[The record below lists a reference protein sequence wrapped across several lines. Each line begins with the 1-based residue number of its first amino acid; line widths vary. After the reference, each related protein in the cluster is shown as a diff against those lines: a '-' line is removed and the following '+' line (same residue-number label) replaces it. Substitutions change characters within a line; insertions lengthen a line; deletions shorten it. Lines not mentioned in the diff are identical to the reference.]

1 MTRPA
6 GTVHIAAAQY
16 PLDRFA
22 RLSDYVDKQARWI
35 GEAASNGARL
45 LVFPE
50 YGAMEYAAP
59 DAAASADLQAS
70 LRAVSDAFS
79 VIDAAHADLASKHG
93 VHILS
98 ASGPTDDGDGG
109 FVNRARLFAPSG
121 RVSHQDKMI
130 MTPFEV
136 TWGIRPGRTNRVFET
151 SLGRL
156 SIAICYDSE
165 FPLLV
170 RAQAEAG
177 ADIVLIPSCTEFP
190 SGFQRVRTAAMA
202 RALENGCA
210 SVQSPTV
217 GDAPWSPAVDRNSG
231 AAGIFVPSEHG
242 LSDTGI
248 VADGDR
254 DRPGWVYGTVDLD
267 HLRRIRSTGEM
278 RNALDWERQV
288 GAAPLAAHVEI
299 VDLR

>member
-1 MTRPA
+1 MTPPA
-6 GTVHIAAAQY
+6 GTIRIAAAQY

-22 RLSDYVDKQARWI
+22 RLADYVDKQARWI
-35 GEAASNGARL
+35 GEAAANGARL

-59 DAAASADLQAS
+59 DAAAAADLQTS
-70 LRAVSDAFS
+70 LRAVSDAFPA
-79 VIDAAHADLASKHG
+79 IDAAHADLARKHD

-121 RVSHQDKMI
+121 RVGHQDKMI

-151 SLGRL
+151 SLGGL

-190 SGFQRVRTAAMA
+190 SGFQIGRASCRERV
-202 RALENGCA
+202 
-210 SVQSPTV
+210 
-217 GDAPWSPAVDRNSG
+217 
-231 AAGIFVPSEHG
+231 
-242 LSDTGI
+242 
-248 VADGDR
+248 
-254 DRPGWVYGTVDLD
+254 
-267 HLRRIRSTGEM
+267 
-278 RNALDWERQV
+278 
-288 GAAPLAAHVEI
+288 
-299 VDLR
+299 